1 MLITQDSLSFNSI
14 FIQLTIFFPKPNFLF
29 QIIKHT
35 WSIESIAFSIS
46 NVARRPVFKISDNS
60 KMSDIISPSLI
71 ILFSAKAVW
80 FEEIN
85 DGKVF
90 LLLRSKTFKIN
101 LASMFNKEMGLRFL
115 MKCLRLSF
123 CSTSFITG

>member
-1 MLITQDSLSFNSI
+1 MSFNSI
-14 FIQLTIFFPKPNFLF
+14 FIQQFFFQSQILLF

-35 WSIESIAFSIS
+35 WLIESIAFSIS
-46 NVARRPVFKISDNS
+46 NVTRRPVFKISDNS
-60 KMSDIISPSLI
+60 KMSDIISPSLV

-90 LLLRSKTFKIN
+90 LILCSRTFKIN

-115 MKCLRLSF
+115 IKCLRLSF